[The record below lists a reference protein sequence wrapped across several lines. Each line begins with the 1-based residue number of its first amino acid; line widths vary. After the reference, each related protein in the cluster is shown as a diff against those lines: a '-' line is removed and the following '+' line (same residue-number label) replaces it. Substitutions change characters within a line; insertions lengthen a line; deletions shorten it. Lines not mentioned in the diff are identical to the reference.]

1 VLSSVAT
8 TKAVSLARRDSGITS
23 PIRTHEVLPL
33 ISVAAKTLPAV
44 RYEPRP
50 APAGDYDHAI
60 HIDHPEAPSLLE
72 GYLAS
77 PAQARA
83 HPPDPNGRKPAGA
96 EAPEPEEAP
105 PAPVTDG

>member
-1 VLSSVAT
+1 MASIVEWQALRMQEYRYGLLA
-8 TKAVSLARRDSGITS
+8 AVESFFEWFGVRR
-23 PIRTHEVLPL
+23 P
-33 ISVAAKTLPAV
+33 V

-83 HPPDPNGRKPAGA
+83 HTPDPNGRKPAGA

-105 PAPVTDG
+105 PAPVTDE

>member
-1 VLSSVAT
+1 VG
-8 TKAVSLARRDSGITS
+8 SL
-23 PIRTHEVLPL
+23 VF
-33 ISVAAKTLPAV
+33 KTGGG
-44 RYEPRP
+44 PRP

-77 PAQARA
+77 PAQVRA
-83 HPPDPNGRKPAGA
+83 ASPKPNGRKPAGA